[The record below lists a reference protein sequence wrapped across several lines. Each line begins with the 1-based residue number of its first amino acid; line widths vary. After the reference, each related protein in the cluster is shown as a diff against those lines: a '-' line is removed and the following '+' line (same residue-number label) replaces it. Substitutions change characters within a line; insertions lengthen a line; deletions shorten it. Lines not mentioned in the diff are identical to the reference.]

1 MSAQLYSHK
10 QPAFEAILQYVS
22 SGHGW
27 LLVEGA
33 GAGTGTSFLMK
44 HVYQHLPRL
53 KFQSLYIEAAPTIES
68 AYPISRQL
76 VKMFDTKA
84 ILGQRS
90 VFHRA
95 IELLRRYNFSPL
107 YVLCDLSFTVEQS
120 AMVLLKEAEFLNRHC
135 PKHQL
140 RFVFAKNECGLLSLD
155 DNQGAQDKQNEE
167 NAEFTEGHT
176 WGLRLRHGGGQIWQV
191 VRIPTPAPE
200 DIQAHLS
207 QCLADE
213 RVNYKLDPSFYAW
226 IIEQVGANFSHL
238 GAVVDYVCRQA
249 HNQGLVRHRSCQ
261 LDFAFLRHHTQSYL
275 KDSFIPPTAA

>member
-10 QPAFEAILQYVS
+10 QGAYEAILQHVRR
-22 SGHGW
+22 GHGW

-44 HVYQHLPRL
+44 HLYQELPRQQC
-53 KFQSLYIEAAPTIES
+53 QSLYIEAAPTIES

-76 VKMFDTKA
+76 IKMFDTKA
-84 ILGQRS
+84 VLGQRS

-120 AMVLLKEAEFLNRHC
+120 AVALLKEAEFLNRHC

-140 RFVFAKNECGLLSLD
+140 RFVFA
-155 DNQGAQDKQNEE
+155 QNEYSLSVPE
-167 NAEFTEGHT
+167 DDQGGQDGETQEHEEPEAHA
-176 WGLRLRHGGGQIWQV
+176 WGLKLRRGGGQIWQV
-191 VRIPTPAPE
+191 VRIPPPALV
-200 DIQAHLS
+200 DIQTHVS
-207 QCLADE
+207 ECLAAQREHYEVDQ
-213 RVNYKLDPSFYAW
+213 SFYEW
-226 IIEQVGANFSHL
+226 IIEHGGANFAHL

-249 HNQGLVRHRSCQ
+249 HNQGLVKNHTCQ

-275 KDSFIPPTAA
+275 KDTYIPPSAA